1 MTEPLLPSW
10 LCQDCRVMLEH
21 WREGMVVIALLNRM
35 PVLDSGKSNIHE
47 FLTSL
52 SYASLWW
59 VFGALWIS
67 KTQAWWKIALVGLF
81 EWRHILERSVAKSCN
96 AGCNAVISS
105 IYSSFTVSDLTIR
118 MLDSTWLPSSST
130 YLLFIFWD
138 RDDFLTSTRVLM
150 SPSDHKFESQYFYLF
165 DKN

>member
-138 RDDFLTSTRVLM
+138 RDDFLTSTRV
-150 SPSDHKFESQYFYLF
+150 
-165 DKN
+165 